1 MNNEQ
6 FLQIFLE
13 VLRKDAIFLEDLSL
27 ALDNIFWAVFSGEET
42 KIANGSSVLHEHV
55 CDLFSPEIAGIL
67 VNYVARWVYRDK
79 TDVIHWTDNQIIN
92 YVLSIQTE
100 NLDETEND

>member
-13 VLRKDAIFLEDLSL
+13 VLRKDAIFLEDLSI
-27 ALDNIFWAVFSGEET
+27 ALDNIFWAVFTSEET
-42 KIANGSSVLHEHV
+42 KITNGSSVLHEYV
-55 CDLFSPEIAGIL
+55 CDLFSPEIASIL
-67 VNYVARWVYRDK
+67 VAYVARWVYRDK
-79 TDVIHWTDNQIIN
+79 TDVVHGTDNQIIN

-100 NLDETEND
+100 TLDDTEND